1 MTNKKSDYL
10 KYWKLIKR
18 YVKLKYN
25 LTEPKLDMLL
35 FLYSESYFT
44 LKRINEFNKMG
55 LSGIHI
61 FNELRDDG
69 WIEKIKKGYNGRMV
83 FNLSNNA
90 VRTIS
95 KIYNILDGVVTMR
108 TRPASNP
115 MLDDTN
121 KKKYEAMIK
130 EMNDFI
136 LQQQRLVP

>member
-1 MTNKKSDYL
+1 
-10 KYWKLIKR
+10 
-18 YVKLKYN
+18 
-25 LTEPKLDMLL
+25 
-35 FLYSESYFT
+35 
-44 LKRINEFNKMG
+44 
-55 LSGIHI
+55 
-61 FNELRDDG
+61 
-69 WIEKIKKGYNGRMV
+69 MV

-95 KIYNILDGVVTMR
+95 KIYNILDGVVTVR